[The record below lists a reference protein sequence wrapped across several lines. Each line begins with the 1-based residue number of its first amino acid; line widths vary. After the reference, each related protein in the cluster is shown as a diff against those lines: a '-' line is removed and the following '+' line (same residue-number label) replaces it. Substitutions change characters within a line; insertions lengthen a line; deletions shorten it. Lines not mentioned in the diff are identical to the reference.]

1 MPRAQNF
8 SQSTIYQIRC
18 IESRKVIYIGSTTD
32 FRKRGSRH
40 KYTCKTES
48 DGKYHLPVYIYIR
61 ENGGW
66 DAYEVIPVEHL
77 VLNNS
82 VELRIAEQREM
93 DRHAGLQNV
102 HYAKRTKA
110 EYLVDNKDKITELK
124 KQYHAA
130 NRTVINEYKKQ
141 YRAANADA
149 ISEYAQQYRATNA
162 DAISEQKK
170 QYYADNA
177 DAISLKSKVRVTCE
191 CGCIVAKCSLLR
203 HTKTKKHNILID
215 KLNDEPIFLQA
226 VAHDI

>member
-40 KYTCKTES
+40 KYICKTES
-48 DGKYHLPVYIYIR
+48 DAKYHLPVYIYIR

-102 HYAKRTKA
+102 HYAKRSDA
-110 EYLVDNKDKITELK
+110 EYRVDNKDKI
-124 KQYHAA
+124 A
-130 NRTVINEYKKQ
+130 
-141 YRAANADA
+141 
-149 ISEYAQQYRATNA
+149 
-162 DAISEQKK
+162 EQKK
-170 QYYADNA
+170 QYYIDNRADIAEYQAQYAAANKDKKVERDKRYRADNREKINA
-177 DAISLKSKVRVTCE
+177 KVTCE
-191 CGCIVAKCSLLR
+191 CGCVVAKCSLLR

-215 KLNDEPIFLQA
+215 KLYDEPIPLLA
-226 VAHDI
+226 IAHDI